1 MLPRRRE
8 SDLVVRRVSD
18 ETLIYDLQRDKA
30 HCLNATAATVWWH
43 CDGRTSVAGLATIL
57 QREHQLM
64 ADEHIV
70 WLTLTQLQ
78 KARLLRDRLPP
89 RDSQR
94 RYSRRDLIRQLG
106 TAAAVP
112 LVMTILAPK
121 AAAQGSD
128 TCTGVS
134 SDMCPNLG
142 LICPAGKTCVTIG
155 MGMAAVCQC
164 Q

>member
-43 CDGRTSVAGLATIL
+43 CDGHTSVAGLAAIL

-64 ADEHIV
+64 ADEHTV
-70 WLTLTQLQ
+70 WLALTQLQ
-78 KARLLRDRLPP
+78 NARLLQDRLPP
-89 RDSQR
+89 RDNAR

-112 LVMTILAPK
+112 LVMTIVAPK
-121 AAAQGSD
+121 AGAQTSD
-128 TCTGVS
+128 TCTGQMGDAS
-134 SDMCPNLG
+134 ACAMY
-142 LICPAGKTCVTIG
+142 ICPGKSCQSTGGPAPTCF
-155 MGMAAVCQC
+155 CPP
-164 Q
+164 